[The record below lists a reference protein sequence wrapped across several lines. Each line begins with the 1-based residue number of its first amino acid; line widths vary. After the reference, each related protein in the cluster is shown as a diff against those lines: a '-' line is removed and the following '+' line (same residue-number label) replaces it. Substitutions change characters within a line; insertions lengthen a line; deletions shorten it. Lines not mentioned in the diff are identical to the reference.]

1 LSLGFWVRPFVPEI
15 VVQQMQRASQFP
27 VNRQEKQAAIA
38 RHCTSWHILE
48 ESLESLEFAEW

>member
-1 LSLGFWVRPFVPEI
+1 VPEI

-48 ESLESLEFAEW
+48 ESVESLEFAEW